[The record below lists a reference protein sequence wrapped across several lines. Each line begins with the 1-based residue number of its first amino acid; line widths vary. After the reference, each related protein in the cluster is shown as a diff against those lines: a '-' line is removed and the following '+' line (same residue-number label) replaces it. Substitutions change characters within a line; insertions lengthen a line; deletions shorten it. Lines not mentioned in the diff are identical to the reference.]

1 MKAYTITKLLYFKF
15 IRIKVRMLS
24 RHRLAFANLSL
35 PIVFTRKP
43 INAVTIPNPFI
54 ITDSIRCYAFTLE
67 TIALY
72 NNIFV

>member
-43 INAVTIPNPFI
+43 INAVTIPNLSSSQI
-54 ITDSIRCYAFTLE
+54 LYAVMRL
-67 TIALY
+67 L
-72 NNIFV
+72 